1 MILAVLLLIVER
13 SVVDEVTTC
22 DGTIVVYRAN
32 LDIILY
38 VVGKPE
44 QNELLLAT
52 VLETYYDVLAEVMKY
67 PRPKILLKT
76 PVIAFVGRN
85 WTNKHFWSNMISQPL
100 PSMKLST
107 EGTLLHP
114 IPS

>member
-1 MILAVLLLIVER
+1 MKEPFSIARVEALIVVFTILAVLLLSVAR

-52 VLETYYDVLAEVMKY
+52 VLETYYDVLTEVMKY
-67 PRPKILLKT
+67 QRLIVLLET
-76 PVIAFVGRN
+76 HSIAFVGRN
-85 WTNKHFWSNMISQPL
+85 
-100 PSMKLST
+100 
-107 EGTLLHP
+107 
-114 IPS
+114 